1 MSSILQRLLRKG
13 SAPGWLVVDL
23 GETSVSVAHV
33 VPDGGNEPVVEFA
46 EERSWDP
53 AEPRSLERVAREFS
67 AKRFQCT
74 TLLKPGQY
82 HILLVEAPAVKRE
95 ELKSAVRWRIKDML
109 DYHVDDA
116 TIDVLDVPVPP
127 SAAQRAHNMYAV
139 AARNDTIRAT
149 VERFAAAGM
158 PLAVIDIP
166 DTAQRN
172 IAARLEAGE
181 RAVLLLTFDE
191 TGGLLTVSYSGELY
205 LARRLDITAA
215 QLGEGGETGVRT
227 YERVL
232 VETQRSLDH
241 CERTYPFFTMG
252 RVVLGP
258 FPGDAELRQHLA
270 ANLYVPVEPLELGR
284 VVSLPAAAA
293 SWTAED
299 HARWLRLIGA
309 GLRVEPKAL

>member
-1 MSSILQRLLRKG
+1 MRLFSGFGQRT
-13 SAPGWLVVDL
+13 APGWLVVDV
-23 GETSVSVAHV
+23 GEASVSVVHV
-33 VPDGGNEPVVEFA
+33 VPNGGEPVVEFA

-53 AEPRSLERVAREFS
+53 ADPRTLERVGREFG

-116 TIDVLDVPVPP
+116 TIDVLDVPVPA

-139 AARNDTIRAT
+139 AARNEVIRTT
-149 VERFAAAGM
+149 VDRFAAAGM

-172 IAARLEAGE
+172 IASRLEAGE
-181 RAVLLLTFDE
+181 RAVMLLTFDDA
-191 TGGLLTVSYSGELY
+191 GGLLTVSYTGELY

-215 QLGEGGETGVRT
+215 QLAEGGETGART
-227 YERVL
+227 FERVL

-270 ANLYVPVEPLELGR
+270 ANLYVPVEPLELER
-284 VVSLPAAAA
+284 IVSLPAAAA
-293 SWTAED
+293 SWSTQD
-299 HARWLRLIGA
+299 HARWLKLIGA
-309 GLRVEPKAL
+309 GLRVESKTL